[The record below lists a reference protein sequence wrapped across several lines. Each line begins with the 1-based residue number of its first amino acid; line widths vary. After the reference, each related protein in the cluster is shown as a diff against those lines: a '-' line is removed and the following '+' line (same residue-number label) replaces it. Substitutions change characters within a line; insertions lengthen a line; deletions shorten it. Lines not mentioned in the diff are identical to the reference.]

1 MSTHTSHYAAMNK
14 PLSPPLP
21 YPFLLRV
28 RDAWFVGRRDAQKT
42 LAHEVSGDAQPSASL
57 RGLAAELS
65 TRCEWELLEAVRLA
79 GPLIDEHREHL
90 RVIASL
96 THQIAADAVEIEGL
110 SVTDPAAYERV
121 PQSEAHLTPQQRRER
136 RDRETHA
143 AVAPLIARRAAKVGQ
158 LSARQLREAELAGN
172 LTTLFEALQAR
183 VTSLANHYERRAS
196 NQIRAY
202 LRRAPG
208 DADHPLNQRMAF
220 EAPAWAAGPNPW
232 LPAEDG
238 AL

>member
-1 MSTHTSHYAAMNK
+1 MSTHTSHHAAMNK
-14 PLSPPLP
+14 PLSHPLP
-21 YPFLLRV
+21 YPFFLRM
-28 RDAWFVGRRDAQKT
+28 RDAWFIGRRDAQKK
-42 LAHEVSGDAQPSASL
+42 LAHEIVGDSQPSASL

-65 TRCEWELLEAVRLA
+65 NLCEWERLETIRIA

-96 THQIAADAVEIEGL
+96 RRQIAVEATEIEAA
-110 SVTDPAAYERV
+110 SATDPAAYDRV
-121 PQSEAHLTPQQRRER
+121 PQSEAHLTAAQRRER
-136 RDRETHA
+136 RDRETA
-143 AVAPLIARRAAKVGQ
+143 RAAAPIIGRHNAKLSQ
-158 LSARQLREAELAGN
+158 LSTRELKDAELVGH

-183 VTSLANHYERRAS
+183 VTSLANHYERRAA

-208 DADHPLNQRMAF
+208 DADHPLNQRVAF
-220 EAPAWAAGPNPW
+220 AVPEWATGPNPW
-232 LPAEDG
+232 LSAEGG

>member
-1 MSTHTSHYAAMNK
+1 MSTHTSHYTAMNK
-14 PLSPPLP
+14 PLSRPIP
-21 YPFLLRV
+21 YPFFLRM
-28 RDAWFVGRRDAQKT
+28 RDAWFIGRRDAQKK
-42 LAHEVSGDAQPSASL
+42 LAHEIVGDSQPSASL

-65 TRCEWELLEAVRLA
+65 TLCEWELLEAVRIA

-96 THQIAADAVEIEGL
+96 RRRIAAGAAEIEAA
-110 SVTDPAAYERV
+110 SATDPAAYDRV
-121 PQSEAHLTPQQRRER
+121 PQSEAHLTPAQRRER
-136 RDRETHA
+136 RDRETA
-143 AVAPLIARRAAKVGQ
+143 RAAAPIIGRHKATLSE
-158 LSARQLREAELAGN
+158 LSAREFEDAELVGH

-183 VTSLANHYERRAS
+183 VASLANHYERRAA

-208 DADHPLNQRMAF
+208 DADHPLNQRTAF
-220 EAPAWAAGPNPW
+220 AVPAWASAPNPW
-232 LPAEDG
+232 LPAEGG